1 MAGGLASE
9 AWGNRTVKSLGELI
23 QQRRKELGLTQI
35 ELAAHIRGQS
45 GAPVS
50 QQRITDLESDRF
62 GVPRRPTLTQLARA
76 LKLDVD
82 VLYFW
87 GRVIPPDIRAEGL
100 TEETIKKAWAAF
112 RAVVREGK
120 KKSARPRLTR

>member
-1 MAGGLASE
+1 M
-9 AWGNRTVKSLGELI
+9 KSLGELI

-45 GAPVS
+45 GEPVS
-50 QQRITDLESDRF
+50 QQRITDIESDRF

-100 TEETIKKAWAAF
+100 AEETIKEAWAAF
-112 RAVVREGK
+112 RRIVRQGRK
-120 KKSARPRLTR
+120 KVRRRG